1 MDHPEDVNV
10 SVTYLEKNL
19 VGRPATT
26 DTEKQLSDLDAKIDG
41 FIRKWASLGH
51 H

>member
-26 DTEKQLSDLDAKIDG
+26 DTEKQLSDLEMETLNAGLILQ
-41 FIRKWASLGH
+41 S
-51 H
+51 